1 MCAEKIQRILTA
13 LLLGIILYFFA
24 TGTAELKAGA
34 ASSFNFQV
42 ALILQLFVIIM
53 ILVRAFTNICPSLS
67 MIKKAFPPCTWEKE
81 K

>member
-13 LLLGIILYFFA
+13 LMLGIILYFFA
-24 TGTAELKAGA
+24 TGTAELQAGA

-53 ILVRAFTNICPSLS
+53 IIVRAFTNFCPSLTALR
-67 MIKKAFPPCTWEKE
+67 KAFPPCDWEK
-81 K
+81 

>member
-24 TGTAELKAGA
+24 TGTAELQTGA
-34 ASSFNFQV
+34 ESSFNFQV

-53 ILVRAFTNICPSLS
+53 MLVRAFTNLCPSLT
-67 MIKKAFPPCTWEKE
+67 MIQKAFPPCDWK

>member
-24 TGTAELKAGA
+24 TGTVELQAGA
-34 ASSFNFQV
+34 VSSFNFQI

-53 ILVRAFTNICPSLS
+53 ILVRAFTNICPSLTALR
-67 MIKKAFPPCTWEKE
+67 KAFPPCDWKN